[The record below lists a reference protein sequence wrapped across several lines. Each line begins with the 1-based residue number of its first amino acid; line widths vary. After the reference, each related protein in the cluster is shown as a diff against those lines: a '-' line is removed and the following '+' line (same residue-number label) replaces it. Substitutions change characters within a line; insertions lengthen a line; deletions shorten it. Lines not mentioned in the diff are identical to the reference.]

1 MARRKSRS
9 KSVRKPKA
17 KTASKKESPKKV
29 EEKVPE
35 EKAPVVEVVEEPK
48 VSPNMIKVVELHE
61 NLSDQI
67 MTGIQRVSKQTSE
80 IKRAILVQEKDVY
93 KTHSFNELC
102 MLRKKF
108 IQKVDFAKN
117 LLDSIE

>member
-61 NLSDQI
+61 NLSD
-67 MTGIQRVSKQTSE
+67 
-80 IKRAILVQEKDVY
+80 
-93 KTHSFNELC
+93 
-102 MLRKKF
+102 
-108 IQKVDFAKN
+108 
-117 LLDSIE
+117 